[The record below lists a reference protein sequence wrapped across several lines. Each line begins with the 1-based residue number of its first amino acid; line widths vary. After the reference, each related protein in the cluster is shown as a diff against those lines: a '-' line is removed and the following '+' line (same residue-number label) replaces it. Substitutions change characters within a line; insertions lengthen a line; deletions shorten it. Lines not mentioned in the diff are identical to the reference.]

1 MCGITGFIENA
12 VHLGEAPL
20 RDRVRRMA
28 ETLRH
33 RGPDGS
39 GEWVDPQAGIALGH
53 RRLAIIDLTPAGA
66 QPMRSA
72 CGRFVMTY
80 NGEVYNFR
88 ELRLELESMGHEFR
102 GQSDTEVVLAAFAA
116 WGIESALRRLNGMFA
131 LALWDKQTRTLTL
144 ARDRVGKKPL
154 YYGWGGQTFL
164 FGSELKALRSHPSFV
179 PELDLDALGLFLQYS
194 WIPAPYCI
202 YKHLYKLLPGTY
214 LTIAPQSQ
222 PGDAAPKAYWSAHDV
237 VSSGERAPLVR
248 SIDEAADILHAS
260 LTQAVTRRMVA
271 DVPLGAL
278 LSGGVDSSLV
288 VALMQGASH
297 QPVKTFTVGFTEASF
312 NEADHAQAVAR
323 HLGTDHTELYVTP
336 EDGLRVIP
344 DLPAIYDEPFADPSQ
359 VPTCLISALTRQ
371 HVTVALSGD
380 GGDELFAGYKRY
392 RSSATYGRVLR
403 WFPQLV
409 KEGAAALLRTFDSAR
424 WALADAQ
431 VGLDHAQRVEPAQPG
446 SFENLERIANRM
458 VAKDPQDLLARHHA
472 RCRTPRK
479 FVPAAAPLSTLL
491 TDPSRRPSF
500 SDPVIGMRF
509 LDFSEY
515 LPDGVLVKVDRASMA
530 TGLEVR
536 CPFLDSQVV
545 ELAWRLPKTM
555 LMDRSGG
562 KRILREV
569 LSQYVPR
576 QLFERPKTGFGAPVG
591 DWLRGPLREWAED
604 LLDEKHL
611 HDQGLFHAQAVRL
624 TWQQHVTGFR
634 NQADLLWSLLMF
646 QAWLRARDDQHPG
659 PGDRNRIPHAVV
671 CP

>member
-1 MCGITGFIENA
+1 MCGIAGFIERA
-12 VHLGEAPL
+12 GQLGDGPL
-20 RDRVRRMA
+20 RDRVHRMA
-28 ETLRH
+28 DTLRH
-33 RGPDGS
+33 RGPDGC
-39 GEWVDPQAGIALGH
+39 GEWVDPQAGVALGH

-66 QPMRSA
+66 QPMVSA

-80 NGEVYNFR
+80 NGEVYNFT
-88 ELRLELESMGHEFR
+88 ELRRELESFGHRFR
-102 GQSDTEVVLAAFAA
+102 GQSDTEVVLAALAA
-116 WGIESALRRLNGMFA
+116 WGIEPALRRMNGMFA
-131 LALWDKQTRTLTL
+131 LALWDRQARTLTL

-154 YYGWGGQTFL
+154 YYGWCGNTFL
-164 FGSELKALRSHPSFV
+164 FASELKALAPHPSFV

-202 YKHLYKLLPGTY
+202 YKRLHKLLPGTY
-214 LTIAPQSQ
+214 LTVDPACRGGEVAPQ
-222 PGDAAPKAYWSAHDV
+222 AFWSARDV

-248 SIDEAADILHAS
+248 SLDEAADILQAS
-260 LTQAVTRRMVA
+260 LAQAVTRRMVA

-288 VALMQGASH
+288 VSLMQAASDR
-297 QPVKTFTVGFTEASF
+297 PVKTFTVGFREASF

-380 GGDELFAGYKRY
+380 GGDDLFAGYKRY

-403 WFPQLV
+403 WFPKLV
-409 KEGAAALLRTFDSAR
+409 KEGAAALLRRFDSAR
-424 WALADAQ
+424 WAWVGAQ
-431 VGLDHAQRVEPAQPG
+431 GGLDKGQPIEKAQPG

-458 VAKDPQDLLARHHA
+458 IAMDPQDLLARHHA
-472 RCRTPRK
+472 RCRTPSD

-500 SDPVIGMRF
+500 SEPVIGMRF

-530 TGLEVR
+530 AGLEVR

-545 ELAWRLPKTM
+545 ELAWRLPNAM

-569 LSQYVPR
+569 LSRYVPR
-576 QLFERPKTGFGAPVG
+576 QLFERPKRGFGAPVG

-604 LLDEKHL
+604 LLDEKQL
-611 HDQGLFHAQAVRL
+611 SDQGLFHPRAVRL

-634 NQADLLWSLLMF
+634 NQEHLLWSLLMF
-646 QAWLRARDDQHPG
+646 QAWSRARAPQYPG
-659 PGDRNRIPHAVV
+659 PGDRSRIPYAVV